1 MKTTVIYLN
10 SETVAKPHACS
21 NTEHATALSANTGS

>member
-10 SETVAKPHACS
+10 SETVDKPHACS
-21 NTEHATALSANTGS
+21 NTEHITALLANAGS